1 MSRRARTAGRIG
13 AFVALVFLMTGCI
26 KLNMNLGIN
35 SDDTVSGT
43 VEFGVQKE
51 LLDLTGQN
59 VEDLLGSDAP
69 FPSNAPGVTVE
80 PFDDG
85 EFAGQQFIFED
96 VPIAEF
102 NSGGFVGGTGATGI
116 SGVTGAGDTLNIA
129 RQGDTFVVTGVLD
142 LSTGLS
148 GATGPFGGSGGA
160 QFFESADIK
169 IAITFPG
176 AVVQAPGGQI
186 DGNTVTY
193 VPKFGERL
201 EINAT
206 GSAVDNGEAADV
218 VGGSDSMLPLI
229 LIIAGVVLVLLIII
243 GLVIRSRR
251 HKGGDAGT
259 TGFGEAGPAAPPDV
273 ATPAPGAPTDAHSS
287 GAHTADAAGRTTAA
301 TPRPRAEAASL
312 RARPTG
318 AASGG
323 PGQHPSDEDVLR
335 ERRPLAAVE
344 PDDRLDRRERARRA
358 LDLDDATVQP
368 GGRASAP
375 ARCSGPCELER
386 FLAREA
392 VQPLHGRR
400 CKRVGHRHH
409 LGLTC
414 GPTSRGEGARR
425 TAPSIFLDR
434 RPVGRWSRT
443 ACGYPA
449 VPVTKHREVRVD

>member
-26 KLNMNLGIN
+26 KLNMDLGIN
-35 SDDTVSGT
+35 SDNTVSGT

-102 NSGGFVGGTGATGI
+102 NSGGFVGNTGATGATAA

-142 LSTGLS
+142 LSSGLSGLS
-148 GATGPFGGSGGA
+148 GATGPFGGTGGA
-160 QFFESADIK
+160 QLFESAEIK

-206 GSAVDNGEAADV
+206 GSAVENGEAADV

-229 LIIAGVVLVLLIII
+229 LIIAGVVLVVLIII
-243 GLVIRSRR
+243 VLLIRSRR

-259 TGFGEAGPAAPPDV
+259 TGFGEAGPATTPDV
-273 ATPAPGAPTDAHSS
+273 ATPPPGAPTDAS
-287 GAHTADAAGRTTAA
+287 
-301 TPRPRAEAASL
+301 P
-312 RARPTG
+312 
-318 AASGG
+318 
-323 PGQHPSDEDVLR
+323 
-335 ERRPLAAVE
+335 
-344 PDDRLDRRERARRA
+344 
-358 LDLDDATVQP
+358 
-368 GGRASAP
+368 AP
-375 ARCSGPCELER
+375 APPMPP
-386 FLAREA
+386 AA
-392 VQPLHGRR
+392 P
-400 CKRVGHRHH
+400 
-409 LGLTC
+409 
-414 GPTSRGEGARR
+414 PPPPPAEG
-425 TAPSIFLDR
+425 
-434 RPVGRWSRT
+434 
-443 ACGYPA
+443 
-449 VPVTKHREVRVD
+449 

>member
-13 AFVALVFLMTGCI
+13 AVVALVFLMTGCI
-26 KLNMNLGIN
+26 KLNMDLGIN
-35 SDDTVSGT
+35 SDNTVSGT

-102 NSGGFVGGTGATGI
+102 NSGG
-116 SGVTGAGDTLNIA
+116 VTGAGDTLNIA

-142 LSTGLS
+142 LSSGLSGLS
-148 GATGPFGGSGGA
+148 GATGPFGGTGGA
-160 QFFESADIK
+160 QFFESAEIK

-206 GSAVDNGEAADV
+206 GSAVENGEAADV

-229 LIIAGVVLVLLIII
+229 LIIAGVVLVVLIII
-243 GLVIRSRR
+243 VLLIRSRR

-259 TGFGEAGPAAPPDV
+259 TGFGEAGPAAAPDV
-273 ATPAPGAPTDAHSS
+273 ATPPPGAPTDAS
-287 GAHTADAAGRTTAA
+287 
-301 TPRPRAEAASL
+301 P
-312 RARPTG
+312 
-318 AASGG
+318 
-323 PGQHPSDEDVLR
+323 
-335 ERRPLAAVE
+335 
-344 PDDRLDRRERARRA
+344 
-358 LDLDDATVQP
+358 
-368 GGRASAP
+368 AP
-375 ARCSGPCELER
+375 APPMPP
-386 FLAREA
+386 AA
-392 VQPLHGRR
+392 P
-400 CKRVGHRHH
+400 
-409 LGLTC
+409 
-414 GPTSRGEGARR
+414 PPPPPAEG
-425 TAPSIFLDR
+425 
-434 RPVGRWSRT
+434 
-443 ACGYPA
+443 
-449 VPVTKHREVRVD
+449 

>member
-43 VEFGVQKE
+43 IEFGVQKE

-96 VPIAEF
+96 VPIEEF
-102 NSGGFVGGTGATGI
+102 NSGGIAGASGATG
-116 SGVTGAGDTLNIA
+116 GTGAGDTLQIA
-129 RQGDTFVVTGVLD
+129 RQEDTFVVTGVLD

-148 GATGPFGGSGGA
+148 GATGPFGGTGGA

-176 AVVQAPGGQI
+176 EVLQAPGGEI

-193 VPKFGERL
+193 VPEFGERL

-218 VGGSDSMLPLI
+218 VGGSDSFLPLI
-229 LIIAGVVLVLLIII
+229 LIIAAVVVALLIFF
-243 GLVIRSRR
+243 LVMRSRR
-251 HKGGDAGT
+251 REGGGT
-259 TGFGEAGPAAPPDV
+259 PSGFGEVGSEAAPV
-273 ATPAPGAPTDAHSS
+273 AAPPGAPTDAPPP
-287 GAHTADAAGRTTAA
+287 APPMPPAA
-301 TPRPRAEAASL
+301 PPPPPAE
-312 RARPTG
+312 G
-318 AASGG
+318 
-323 PGQHPSDEDVLR
+323 
-335 ERRPLAAVE
+335 
-344 PDDRLDRRERARRA
+344 
-358 LDLDDATVQP
+358 
-368 GGRASAP
+368 
-375 ARCSGPCELER
+375 
-386 FLAREA
+386 
-392 VQPLHGRR
+392 
-400 CKRVGHRHH
+400 
-409 LGLTC
+409 
-414 GPTSRGEGARR
+414 
-425 TAPSIFLDR
+425 
-434 RPVGRWSRT
+434 
-443 ACGYPA
+443 
-449 VPVTKHREVRVD
+449 

>member
-59 VEDLLGSDAP
+59 IEDLLGSDAP

-96 VPIAEF
+96 VPLEEF
-102 NSGGFVGGTGATGI
+102 NSGGVVGASGATGA
-116 SGVTGAGDTLNIA
+116 SGGAADTLQIA

-148 GATGPFGGSGGA
+148 GVTGPFGGTGGA
-160 QFFESADIK
+160 EFFESADIK

-176 AVVQAPGGQI
+176 EVLQAPGGEI

-193 VPKFGERL
+193 VPEFGERL

-218 VGGSDSMLPLI
+218 VGGGDSFLPLI
-229 LIIAGVVLVLLIII
+229 LIIAGVILVLLIVLF
-243 GLVIRSRR
+243 LVVRGRR
-251 HKGGDAGT
+251 HEDGGGT
-259 TGFGEAGPAAPPDV
+259 PSGFGEEGSAAAPV
-273 ATPAPGAPTDAHSS
+273 AAPPGAPTDSPPPAPPMPP
-287 GAHTADAAGRTTAA
+287 AA
-301 TPRPRAEAASL
+301 PPPPPPPAES
-312 RARPTG
+312 
-318 AASGG
+318 
-323 PGQHPSDEDVLR
+323 
-335 ERRPLAAVE
+335 
-344 PDDRLDRRERARRA
+344 
-358 LDLDDATVQP
+358 
-368 GGRASAP
+368 
-375 ARCSGPCELER
+375 
-386 FLAREA
+386 
-392 VQPLHGRR
+392 
-400 CKRVGHRHH
+400 
-409 LGLTC
+409 
-414 GPTSRGEGARR
+414 
-425 TAPSIFLDR
+425 
-434 RPVGRWSRT
+434 
-443 ACGYPA
+443 
-449 VPVTKHREVRVD
+449 